1 MKKWLSKRLVR
12 IHSLKTILL
21 CLVLPVMLMAML
33 VSIWSSSK
41 VIAQQAEKAYDRS
54 LAAVVHAIDQNI
66 STDTGGLAIK
76 QPYQLLDFFRLTAS
90 GDVYY
95 RVGIEGG
102 LAEIGYANLPQPP
115 DLHNLP
121 SNQIHFFEGD
131 FLDGEPIR
139 SAFLLREMDPPLDH
153 TGRSSNRVYIQVAES
168 MLQRN
173 HYTRSMIDNVIMRDV
188 VLSIFVVL
196 ILITAIHLAMRPLRR
211 LSRSMAERMPDDLRP
226 ISTQGLPKEVLPLVQ
241 AINTHMQRYAE
252 QSQQRR
258 QFLDDASHQLRTPL
272 AMLRTKMDYAL
283 REHDP
288 AEMRVA
294 LSAMR
299 SGLDRA
305 ERVTNQMLLLA
316 RAHDNQR
323 STQAPAPEHFNLN
336 AVVEDSVRLLWPAA
350 RAKRLRYE
358 LELPNSTVHLQGSSL
373 LLQEA
378 LVNLI
383 DNAIKYSPE
392 GASLVVGL
400 TRDDNTATVFVQDSG
415 KGMSAQDIA
424 QAGVRFRRGQAGQ
437 GTSGAGLGLA
447 IVATIA
453 KAHSATLSLSS
464 PAPSA
469 LRIDDESHEGGL
481 AGHAEPQNGAKNAEM
496 AEKNQGLRVELVFI
510 LSSIARI

>member
-1 MKKWLSKRLVR
+1 MKPWLSKRLVR

-102 LAEIGYANLPQPP
+102 LAEIGYANLPQPAN
-115 DLHNLP
+115 LEHLP
-121 SNQIHFFEGD
+121 SNQIHFFED
-131 FLDGEPIR
+131 HFLDGEPIR
-139 SAFLLREMDPPLDH
+139 SAFLLREMDPPLPH
-153 TGRSSNRVYIQVAES
+153 TGSGSNRVYIQVAES
-168 MLQRN
+168 LLQRN
-173 HYTRSMIDNVIMRDV
+173 HYTRSLIDNVIVRDV
-188 VLSIFVVL
+188 VLSVFVVL

-211 LSRSMAERMPDDLRP
+211 LSRSMAARMRDDVRP
-226 ISTQGLPKEVLPLVQ
+226 IATQGLPKEVLPLVQ

-252 QSQQRR
+252 QSQQQR

-283 REHDP
+283 REQDP
-288 AEMRVA
+288 AEMRAA

-316 RAHDNQR
+316 RAHDNQHR
-323 STQAPAPEHFNLN
+323 SETALAERVNLN

-350 RAKRLRYE
+350 RAKRLCYE
-358 LELPNSTVHLQGSSL
+358 LELPDLPVALHGSAL

-392 GASLVVGL
+392 GARLVVGIE
-400 TRDDNTATVFVQDSG
+400 RKGETATVFVQDSG

-424 QAGVRFRRGQAGQ
+424 HAGVRFRRGQAGQ
-437 GTSGAGLGLA
+437 GTAGAGLGLA

-453 KAHSATLSLSS
+453 KAHGATLCLYS
-464 PAPSA
+464 PAPQQPA
-469 LRIDDESHEGGL
+469 PPESPL
-481 AGHAEPQNGAKNAEM
+481 AGVAAPHKGAPSDPTG
-496 AEKNQGLRVELVFI
+496 EKNQGLRVELVFI
-510 LSSIARI
+510 LSSLARI